1 MERNRHT
8 VRFKYLR
15 HVFKSKG
22 EVLRM
27 LRGIR
32 VNGDLKGLPYDGVH
46 HCGRTHLP
54 WGHPWGKLLKK
65 TKQNKTKT
73 KNCIINCSSEV
84 VTALEMRIAWPA
96 KTPIMKYLKREDYET
111 RLISFPNGK
120 RGQKSTF
127 SNSWLESE
135 RENSPSSMNSS
146 FLNRSKCLL
155 MCKSWIKYATIAEFT
170 KDILESKKGKYIV
183 IHRAGEMRYDDKS
196 NW

>member
-1 MERNRHT
+1 
-8 VRFKYLR
+8 
-15 HVFKSKG
+15 
-22 EVLRM
+22 
-27 LRGIR
+27 
-32 VNGDLKGLPYDGVH
+32 
-46 HCGRTHLP
+46 
-54 WGHPWGKLLKK
+54 
-65 TKQNKTKT
+65 
-73 KNCIINCSSEV
+73 
-84 VTALEMRIAWPA
+84 
-96 KTPIMKYLKREDYET
+96 MKYLKREDCET

-183 IHRAGEMRYDDKS
+183 IHRAGGMRYDDKS
-196 NW
+196 N

>member
-1 MERNRHT
+1 METWRAFPTMEFIT
-8 VRFKYLR
+8 VAE
-15 HVFKSKG
+15 HISH
-22 EVLRM
+22 
-27 LRGIR
+27 
-32 VNGDLKGLPYDGVH
+32 GDTPEASCY
-46 HCGRTHLP
+46 
-54 WGHPWGKLLKK
+54 KK
-65 TKQNKTKT
+65 KKH
-73 KNCIINCSSEV
+73 CIINCSSEV

-170 KDILESKKGKYIV
+170 KDILESKKGKYVV

>member
-8 VRFKYLR
+8 VRFKYIR

-32 VNGDLKGLPYDGVH
+32 VNWDLKGLPYNGVH

-65 TKQNKTKT
+65 KKK
-73 KNCIINCSSEV
+73 KKHCIINCSSEI
-84 VTALEMRIAWPA
+84 VTALDMRIAWPA
-96 KTPIMKYLKREDYET
+96 KTPIMKYLKREDCET

-155 MCKSWIKYATIAEFT
+155 MCKSLIKYATIAEFT
-170 KDILESKKGKYIV
+170 RDILESKRGKYVV

>member
-1 MERNRHT
+1 MERKRQT

-15 HVFKSKG
+15 HVFKGKG

-32 VNGDLKGLPYDGVH
+32 VNGDLKSLSHNGVH

-65 TKQNKTKT
+65 KTKT
-73 KNCIINCSSEV
+73 KTTKHCIINCSSEV

-183 IHRAGEMRYDDKS
+183 IHRAGGMRYDDKS

>member
-1 MERNRHT
+1 MERNKHT

-65 TKQNKTKT
+65 KKK
-73 KNCIINCSSEV
+73 KKKIAALVCHLCAV

-111 RLISFPNGK
+111 RPISFPNGK

-170 KDILESKKGKYIV
+170 KDILESKKGKYVV

>member
-15 HVFKSKG
+15 HVFKSKS

-32 VNGDLKGLPYDGVH
+32 VNGDLKGLPYNGVH

-65 TKQNKTKT
+65 KKKK
-73 KNCIINCSSEV
+73 KNRIINCSSEV

-96 KTPIMKYLKREDYET
+96 KTPVMRYLKREDYET
-111 RLISFPNGK
+111 RLISSPNGK
-120 RGQKSTF
+120 KGARKIPFQTAGWKV
-127 SNSWLESE
+127 
-135 RENSPSSMNSS
+135 RE
-146 FLNRSKCLL
+146 K
-155 MCKSWIKYATIAEFT
+155 
-170 KDILESKKGKYIV
+170 
-183 IHRAGEMRYDDKS
+183 IHRPPWTASSWTDQSVCWCASLR
-196 NW
+196 